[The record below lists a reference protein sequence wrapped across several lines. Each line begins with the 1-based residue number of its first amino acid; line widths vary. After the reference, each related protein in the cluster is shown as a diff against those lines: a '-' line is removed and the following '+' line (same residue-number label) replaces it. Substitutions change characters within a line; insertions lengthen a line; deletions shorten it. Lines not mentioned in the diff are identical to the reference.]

1 VNTDL
6 RKYTVRDIVEGFTHK
21 ELEVEI
27 ERFVNADVF
36 DFAVM

>member
-1 VNTDL
+1 VKTEL
-6 RKYTVRDIVEGFTHK
+6 QHYTFREIVEGFTYN

-36 DFAVM
+36 DFAVT